1 MLAGIGWARKDDRA
15 DVMRLA
21 SVATSTVAGMELI
34 ISICALVVGAVSV
47 GIAVWQGRISRQQ
60 LELAKDTERRTED
73 TLKEIRVATDETRR
87 IVQDVKD
94 NIDDRITKIIDSR
107 IQSDQAKDEN
117 SSAMSQMF
125 MQAIMQGMTQ
135 QKPDDG
141 QK

>member
-1 MLAGIGWARKDDRA
+1 
-15 DVMRLA
+15 
-21 SVATSTVAGMELI
+21 MELV
-34 ISICALVVGAVSV
+34 ISICALVVGVVSV
-47 GIAVWQGRISRQQ
+47 GIAVWQGRISRRQ

-107 IQSDQAKDEN
+107 IQSDQAKEVN
-117 SSAMSQMF
+117 SSAMSQML
-125 MQAIMQGMTQ
+125 MQAIVQGMTQ

>member
-1 MLAGIGWARKDDRA
+1 
-15 DVMRLA
+15 
-21 SVATSTVAGMELI
+21 MELVV
-34 ISICALVVGAVSV
+34 SVCALIVGVVAV

-60 LELAKDTERRTED
+60 LELAKDTERRTDD

-107 IQSDQAKDEN
+107 IQSDQAKDET
-117 SSAMSQMF
+117 SSAMSQML

-135 QKPDDG
+135 KKPDDN